1 MSACRSRGVP
11 RLGRTRIGFT
21 FGLSARAGAGG
32 HGATLGHAPAPRGG
46 YSGQC
51 AKPLRMATRDPTL
64 DRRAHL
70 LGSQSQKVT
79 STPLRPPTL
88 AALRSLIT
96 SVTKAVRSVSHRAV
110 APLAAARRVA
120 LLVVE
125 GADIILSAHIPRMY
139 DT

>member
-64 DRRAHL
+64 DQRAHL
-70 LGSQSQKVT
+70 LGSQSEKVASGGKKVRISNFVVVVVT
-79 STPLRPPTL
+79 TISLCEPLYMHNYITRQLCYLLPDSAWTISLPSTRKLQL
-88 AALRSLIT
+88 
-96 SVTKAVRSVSHRAV
+96 
-110 APLAAARRVA
+110 
-120 LLVVE
+120 
-125 GADIILSAHIPRMY
+125 
-139 DT
+139 

>member
-1 MSACRSRGVP
+1 MSACRSRAVP
-11 RLGRTRIGFT
+11 RLWRARIGFT

-70 LGSQSQKVT
+70 LTFRTEKSS
-79 STPLRPPTL
+79 SAPLL
-88 AALRSLIT
+88 AARSCLDRSLL
-96 SVTKAVRSVSHRAV
+96 SVRDALQLQLRLCRSRDRDAGGTHLH
-110 APLAAARRVA
+110 P
-120 LLVVE
+120 
-125 GADIILSAHIPRMY
+125 
-139 DT
+139 

>member
-32 HGATLGHAPAPRGG
+32 HGVTLGHAPAPRGG

-64 DRRAHL
+64 DDERTC
-70 LGSQSQKVT
+70 SV
-79 STPLRPPTL
+79 P
-88 AALRSLIT
+88 SL
-96 SVTKAVRSVSHRAV
+96 KK
-110 APLAAARRVA
+110 
-120 LLVVE
+120 
-125 GADIILSAHIPRMY
+125 
-139 DT
+139 

>member
-64 DRRAHL
+64 DQRAHL
-70 LGSQSQKVT
+70 LGSQPEKVA
-79 STPLRPPTL
+79 SDPPSRP
-88 AALRSLIT
+88 RG
-96 SVTKAVRSVSHRAV
+96 V
-110 APLAAARRVA
+110 AC
-120 LLVVE
+120 LVMWHV
-125 GADIILSAHIPRMY
+125 
-139 DT
+139 

>member
-64 DRRAHL
+64 DQRAHL
-70 LGSQSQKVT
+70 LGSQSEKVA
-79 STPLRPPTL
+79 STC
-88 AALRSLIT
+88 A
-96 SVTKAVRSVSHRAV
+96 K
-110 APLAAARRVA
+110 
-120 LLVVE
+120 LVNY
-125 GADIILSAHIPRMY
+125 IRIN
-139 DT
+139 

>member
-1 MSACRSRGVP
+1 M
-11 RLGRTRIGFT
+11 GRTRIGFT

-79 STPLRPPTL
+79 SVQERHGTRHT
-88 AALRSLIT
+88 
-96 SVTKAVRSVSHRAV
+96 VNMNNVHM
-110 APLAAARRVA
+110 
-120 LLVVE
+120 
-125 GADIILSAHIPRMY
+125 HMFMFMCM
-139 DT
+139 